1 MIPTL
6 YGAVGKPITL
16 QGYAQDYG
24 SGVAKVQFS
33 CDGGETWT
41 SFPVKG
47 ADRDANVNWQFVF
60 TPPEPGNYEL
70 LIRSVR
76 ADGIATPEAAHVFMV
91 VGEAE

>member
-6 YGAVGKPITL
+6 YGIVGKPITL
-16 QGYAQDYG
+16 QGYAQDFG
-24 SGVAKVQFS
+24 SGVAYVQFS

-41 SFPVKG
+41 SFPIPD

-60 TPPEPGNYEL
+60 TPPVSGNYEL

-76 ADGIATPEAAHVFMV
+76 ADGTATPESAHVFMQV
-91 VGEAE
+91 AEA